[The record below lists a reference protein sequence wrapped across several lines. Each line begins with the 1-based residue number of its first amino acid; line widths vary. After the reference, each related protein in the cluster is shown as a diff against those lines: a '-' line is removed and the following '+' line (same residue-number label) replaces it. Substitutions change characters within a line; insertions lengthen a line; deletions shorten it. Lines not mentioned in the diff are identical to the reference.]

1 MVPKLHS
8 TTVWCRWF
16 SRKHGRG
23 SRGAVPASDAAGHG
37 DARATP
43 LPARPTASGH
53 VSFFFFSRLAPTLL
67 RLGPYRAKR
76 PIQAMAEAKPA
87 WQRRRL
93 LLLLFVL
100 LLPAWQRRR
109 LLLLRFVRSFFFF
122 SFLRFVRPFQ
132 LYFKFSLPCF
142 MFCELSTWVDLALFY
157 VCELST
163 WVDVRNDKEIWQNFI
178 FTGHT

>member
-1 MVPKLHS
+1 M
-8 TTVWCRWF
+8 
-16 SRKHGRG
+16 HGRG
-23 SRGAVPASDAAGHG
+23 KTAAAPASDS
-37 DARATP
+37 ATRERRRCP
-43 LPARPTASGH
+43 HVRPRPATCL
-53 VSFFFFSRLAPTLL
+53 FFFLADSRWRCSDSARFALN
-67 RLGPYRAKR
+67 RAKR

-100 LLPAWQRRR
+100 LLPAWQRQR

-122 SFLRFVRPFQ
+122 SCLRFVHPFQ
-132 LYFKFSLPCF
+132 FYFKFSLPCF

>member
-1 MVPKLHS
+1 MEVFCENLES
-8 TTVWCRWF
+8 TDAALEEPYPNPTR
-16 SRKHGRG
+16 RR
-23 SRGAVPASDAAGHG
+23 ASDAA
-37 DARATP
+37 ARAFDRV
-43 LPARPTASGH
+43 RPR
-53 VSFFFFSRLAPTLL
+53 VFFFFSRLAPTLL
-67 RLGPYRAKR
+67 RLGPIRVESGRLGPYWAKR

-100 LLPAWQRRR
+100 LLPAWQRQR

-142 MFCELSTWVDLALFY
+142 MFCELST
-157 VCELST
+157 
-163 WVDVRNDKEIWQNFI
+163 
-178 FTGHT
+178 